1 MRADKFLWSVRL
13 FKTRTDAA
21 DGCKSN
27 RVLVNDIA
35 IKASRELKVG
45 DHISVKRMPAI
56 FRYEIL
62 ELIGNRQPA
71 KNVPLYIRDITP
83 AEELLKLEMAA
94 LDTSGRRDRGAGR
107 PTKQERR
114 DLEKFMDS
122 DDD

>member
-45 DHISVKRMPAI
+45 DQVSIKRMPAI
-56 FRYEIL
+56 FRYEIV